1 MKTQLLLPS
10 TLAALLLAAPLAG
23 FARADDGSQVTP
35 QVTRREGGAH
45 TQPVAQEDG
54 LTPQQRME
62 RRFPQKARVGDL
74 IGQAV
79 LDFDDRTL
87 GFVTEVVRTPEG
99 GLVLVM
105 PYGGWFGRSG
115 RPVGVPLEAVASL
128 GKHINLL
135 DLDRADLAALPDW
148 TAKGGTP
155 LAANETIRIAI
166 SRR

>member
-1 MKTQLLLPS
+1 MKTKLLLS
-10 TLAALLLAAPLAG
+10 TPLAALLLAAPLG
-23 FARADDGSQVTP
+23 GPARADGGP

-54 LTPQQRME
+54 LTPQQRMA

-79 LDFDDRTL
+79 LDLDDRTL
-87 GFVTEVVRTPEG
+87 GTVTEVARTPEG
-99 GLVLVM
+99 NLVLVM
-105 PYGGWFGRSG
+105 PYGGWFGRGG

-128 GKHINLL
+128 GRHINLL

-148 TAKGGTP
+148 TATSGTP

>member
-1 MKTQLLLPS
+1 MTMRFLLS
-10 TLAALLLAAPLAG
+10 TPVATLLLAAPLAG
-23 FARADDGSQVTP
+23 LARADDGP

-62 RRFPQKARVGDL
+62 RRFPQKVRVGDL
-74 IGQAV
+74 IGQAI

-87 GFVTEVVRTPEG
+87 GTVTEVARTPEG
-99 GLVLVM
+99 GIVLVM
-105 PYGGWFGRSG
+105 PYGGWFGRGG

-135 DLDRADLAALPDW
+135 DLDRAELSALPDW
-148 TAKGGTP
+148 KGKDGTP

>member
-1 MKTQLLLPS
+1 MKTRLLLP
-10 TLAALLLAAPLAG
+10 TLFAATVLAAPLAG
-23 FARADDGSQVTP
+23 LARADDGP

-54 LTPQQRME
+54 LTPAQRME
-62 RRFPQKARVGDL
+62 RRFPQKVRVGDL

-87 GFVTEVVRTPEG
+87 GVVTEVARTPEG
-99 GLVLVM
+99 GIVLVM
-105 PYGGWFGRSG
+105 PYGGWFGRGG

-148 TAKGGTP
+148 TAKDGKP
-155 LAANETIRIAI
+155 VAASETIRIAI

>member
-1 MKTQLLLPS
+1 MKIQLLLTS

-23 FARADDGSQVTP
+23 PARADDGP
-35 QVTRREGGAH
+35 QITRREGGAH

-87 GFVTEVVRTPEG
+87 GFVTEVARTPEG

-105 PYGGWFGRSG
+105 PYGGWFGLGG

-128 GKHINLL
+128 GRHINLL

-148 TAKGGTP
+148 MAKDGTP